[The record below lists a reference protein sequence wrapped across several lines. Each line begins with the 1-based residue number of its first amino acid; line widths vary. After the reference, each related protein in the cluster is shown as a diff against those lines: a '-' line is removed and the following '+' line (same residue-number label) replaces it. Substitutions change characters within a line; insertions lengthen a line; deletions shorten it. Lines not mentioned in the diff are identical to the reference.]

1 MHNTLFPAIL
11 LSLCCLG
18 CVFFLLRGLRLT
30 LDRTAWDKKRQ
41 SRVFWG
47 TLGLLG
53 GWILVI
59 GVLSLNGFFADFSRL
74 PPRPGLAMLLP
85 LPVVLLIVS
94 SKGGKELLRTIP
106 PHWIVYLQSFRIV
119 VEITIWLSV
128 VRGLVPVQ
136 MSFEGRN
143 FDILSGLF
151 AIPVGYYCLVKK
163 SWPSW
168 TVLLYNIGGLL
179 LLLNIVLIA
188 VFSMPTPLRLFHN
201 EPANTLIVQ
210 FPFTFL
216 PAFLVP
222 LAYSLHIFSLRQW
235 AMGRRAV
242 QYKLV

>member
-1 MHNTLFPAIL
+1 
-11 LSLCCLG
+11 
-18 CVFFLLRGLRLT
+18 
-30 LDRTAWDKKRQ
+30 
-41 SRVFWG
+41 
-47 TLGLLG
+47 
-53 GWILVI
+53 
-59 GVLSLNGFFADFSRL
+59 
-74 PPRPGLAMLLP
+74 MLLP

-119 VEITIWLSV
+119 VEITLWLSV
-128 VRGLVPVQ
+128 VRGLLPVQ

-201 EPANTLIVQ
+201 EPANTLIGQ
-210 FPFTFL
+210 FPFIFL
-216 PAFLVP
+216 PVLLVP
-222 LAYSLHIFSLRQW
+222 LAYTLHIFLTLPVGDGPACRSI
-235 AMGRRAV
+235 
-242 QYKLV
+242 